1 MIGSKGELD
10 TNLVF
15 IKPLR
20 DEMLLGILTNVCY
33 DKIME
38 FEGLYIGSDEA
49 GKGDFFGPLVVA
61 AIAINEETI
70 EILKTIGVKDSKK
83 LSDSKID
90 LLASVI
96 RQKIPYDQIVL
107 FPKTYNELYR
117 KFKNLNHL
125 LAWSHAAVIKTL
137 AEKTG
142 ATQVLVDQFTQ
153 EPLVD
158 QYLKKKGLK
167 LDLRMYPKAETD
179 IAVAGASIL
188 ARNAFLEGLKALGD
202 SIGTPLK
209 KGASAPV
216 QNQAKEI
223 LEIHGEELF
232 PSIAKLHF
240 KTYKE
245 LLGS

>member
-1 MIGSKGELD
+1 
-10 TNLVF
+10 
-15 IKPLR
+15 
-20 DEMLLGILTNVCY
+20 
-33 DKIME
+33 ME

-61 AIAINEETI
+61 AIAINEETV

-83 LSDSKID
+83 LSDAKID

-107 FPKTYNELYR
+107 FPKTYNELYT

-137 AEKTG
+137 CDKTG
-142 ATQVLVDQFTQ
+142 ATQVLIDQFTQ
-153 EPLVD
+153 EPLVE
-158 QYLKKKGLK
+158 QYLKKKGVK
-167 LDLRMYPKAETD
+167 LDIRMYPKAEAD
-179 IAVAGASIL
+179 IAVAAASIL
-188 ARNAFLEGLKALGD
+188 ARNAFVEGLQALSD
-202 SIGTPLK
+202 SIGTPLR
-209 KGASAPV
+209 KGASVLV
-216 QNQAKEI
+216 QNQARELK
-223 LEIHGEELF
+223 LIHGEELF

-245 LLGS
+245 LS

>member
-137 AEKTG
+137 AEKTV
-142 ATQVLVDQFTQ
+142 ASQ
-153 EPLVD
+153 
-158 QYLKKKGLK
+158 GLK

>member
-1 MIGSKGELD
+1 
-10 TNLVF
+10 
-15 IKPLR
+15 
-20 DEMLLGILTNVCY
+20 
-33 DKIME
+33 ME

-61 AIAINEETI
+61 AIAINEETV

-83 LSDSKID
+83 LSDAKID

-107 FPKTYNELYR
+107 FPKTYNELYT

-137 AEKTG
+137 SDKTG
-142 ATQVLVDQFTQ
+142 ATQVLIDQFTQ
-153 EPLVD
+153 EPLVE
-158 QYLKKKGLK
+158 QYLKKKGVK
-167 LDLRMYPKAETD
+167 LDIRMYPKAEAD
-179 IAVAGASIL
+179 IAVAAASIL
-188 ARNAFLEGLKALGD
+188 ARNAFVEGLQALSD
-202 SIGTPLK
+202 SIGTPLR
-209 KGASAPV
+209 KGASVLV
-216 QNQAKEI
+216 QNQARELK
-223 LEIHGEELF
+223 LIHGEELF

-245 LLGS
+245 LS